1 MTSSET
7 AVLFKK
13 GEELK
18 QKSRY
23 QESLAL
29 FKKAFQGFRSCK
41 DVGGMLEC
49 TLSIGDVYRMI
60 GNFDA
65 AEKSYIH
72 AIDIATAMND
82 TVSLADAQAGLGLSL
97 RGKGDWKNSLKM
109 FGDALKCYRKNGD
122 RHGIAFILWATAG
135 ALRIKG
141 DIGMAIRTYHES
153 LEIFRS
159 LRFRSGTGYCLCGL
173 GGTSRIAGLFD
184 DSLRYYTDSNRLF
197 AGIKDTFGLAYSYC
211 GIGNAFRML
220 GEYKKAIASFDRASS
235 LYQKIGDRVSYSYT
249 LWSIGTTYKML
260 GEQEKAI
267 YNFRTASRLFKKTK
281 DPRGGVYCMLGLGEV
296 AMIQGRKAVAERYFI
311 ASVNDARR
319 YGFAVEK
326 CHAEM
331 LLACLSG
338 KIKKDCY
345 NKLGLKL
352 QFTQAPFNL
361 P

>member
-13 GEELK
+13 AEELK

-23 QESLAL
+23 QESLDLFGKAL
-29 FKKAFQGFRSCK
+29 QGFRACK

-72 AIDIATAMND
+72 AIEMGTAMD
-82 TVSLADAQAGLGLSL
+82 DAVSLSDAKTGLGLSL
-97 RGKGDWKNSLKM
+97 RGKGDWENALTM
-109 FGDALKCYRKNGD
+109 FKDALKFYKKNRD
-122 RHGIAFILWATAG
+122 RHGVAFILWATAG

-141 DIGMAIRTYHES
+141 DIGKAIRAYRES
-153 LEIFRS
+153 LDIFRS
-159 LRFRSGTGYCLCGL
+159 LRFRSATGYCLCGL
-173 GGTSRIAGLFD
+173 GGSSRIAGLFD
-184 DSLRYYTDSNRLF
+184 DSLGYYTAANKLF

-220 GEYKKAIASFDRASS
+220 DDYKKALASFNRASS

-260 GEQEKAI
+260 GRHEKAS
-267 YNFRTASRLFKKTK
+267 YHFRTASKLFKKTK
-281 DPRGGVYCMLGLGEV
+281 DPRGVVYCMLGLGEV
-296 AMIQGRKAVAERYFI
+296 AMIQGRKAIAKRYF
-311 ASVNDARR
+311 ASSLNDANK

-331 LLACLSG
+331 LSAYLSG
-338 KIKKDCY
+338 KIRKDCY

-352 QFTQAPFNL
+352 QFTEAPFNL